1 MESQNLNTGNM
12 NQNDQTDDPMDEKK
26 SKVKNI
32 FDSIAWKYDLLN
44 HLLSFGVD
52 KYWRRKALKLSKVG
66 SESFLLD
73 VACGTGDVA
82 IEANK
87 QGVRK
92 IVGADFSR
100 NMLGLFKR
108 KSEWI
113 AGRVIQSTA
122 EQMPFKGK
130 SFTNIT
136 VAFGVRNFY
145 DIKEGFKSFH
155 RVLKQKGKA
164 TIIEF
169 QMPENAFF
177 KALYKLYFKKILPLI
192 GGIISKN
199 KTAYQYLPDSVE
211 EFDEKI
217 SLVELLKDAGFR
229 LVTKHT
235 LTFGIVQVVIAE
247 K

>member
-1 MESQNLNTGNM
+1 MM
-12 NQNDQTDDPMDEKK
+12 EKK
-26 SKVKNI
+26 QKVKNI
-32 FDSIAWKYDLLN
+32 FDSIAGRYDFLN

-52 KYWRRKALKLSKVG
+52 HYWRRKALQLSKVG
-66 SESFLLD
+66 SESILLD

-82 IEANK
+82 IEAYK

-92 IVGADFSR
+92 VIGADFSH
-100 NMLGLFKR
+100 NMLGLFKK

-113 AGRVIQSTA
+113 VGKVIQTTA
-122 EQMPFKGK
+122 EQMPFRDN

-155 RVLKQKGKA
+155 RILKNDSKA

-169 QMPENAFF
+169 QMPENKVFRS
-177 KALYKLYFKKILPLI
+177 LYKFYFKKILPLVGEI
-192 GGIISKN
+192 VSKN
-199 KTAYQYLPDSVE
+199 KTAYKYLPDSVE
-211 EFDEKI
+211 EFDEKV
-217 SLVELLKDAGFR
+217 SLIDLLKEVGFKS
-229 LVTKHT
+229 VKKYK

>member
-1 MESQNLNTGNM
+1 
-12 NQNDQTDDPMDEKK
+12 MDEKK
-26 SKVKNI
+26 YKVKNI
-32 FDSIAWKYDLLN
+32 FDSIAFRYDFLN

-52 KYWRRKALKLSKVG
+52 KYWRKKALKLSKVG
-66 SESFLLD
+66 SDSFLLD

-87 QGVRK
+87 QGVKR
-92 IVGADFSR
+92 IVGADFSH
-100 NMLGLFKR
+100 NMLGLFRK

-113 AGRVIQSTA
+113 DGKVIQTTA
-122 EQMPFKGK
+122 EQMPFRDNT
-130 SFTNIT
+130 FTNIT

-155 RVLKQKGKA
+155 RVLKPNGKA

-169 QMPENAFF
+169 QMPENKIF
-177 KALYKLYFKKILPLI
+177 KSLYKFYFKKILPFI
-192 GGIISKN
+192 GGIVSKN
-199 KTAYQYLPDSVE
+199 KIAYQYLPESVE

-217 SLVELLKDAGFR
+217 VLTDLLKEVGFKS
-229 LVTKHT
+229 VKKYK

>member
-1 MESQNLNTGNM
+1 MIDKK
-12 NQNDQTDDPMDEKK
+12 NQVK
-26 SKVKNI
+26 SI
-32 FDSIAWKYDLLN
+32 FDSISGKYDFLN

-52 KYWRRKALKLSKVG
+52 KYWRRKALRLSKVG
-66 SESFLLD
+66 SESILLD

-82 IEANK
+82 IEAYR

-92 IVGADFSR
+92 IVGADFSY
-100 NMLGLFKR
+100 NMLALFEK

-113 AGRVIQSTA
+113 RSKVVQTTA
-122 EQMPFKGK
+122 EQMPFRDN

-145 DIKEGFKSFH
+145 DIKEGFRSFH
-155 RVLKQKGKA
+155 RVLKSNGMA
-164 TIIEF
+164 TVIEF
-169 QMPENAFF
+169 QLPENKIF
-177 KALYKLYFKKILPLI
+177 KALYKFYFKRILPFI

-199 KTAYQYLPDSVE
+199 RTAYQYLPDSVE

-217 SLVELLKDAGFR
+217 SLVDLLKEVGFKT
-229 LVTKHT
+229 VKKYK

>member
-1 MESQNLNTGNM
+1 
-12 NQNDQTDDPMDEKK
+12 MDEKK
-26 SKVKNI
+26 NKVKNI
-32 FDSIAWKYDLLN
+32 FDSIAFRYDFLN

-52 KYWRRKALKLSKVG
+52 HYWRRKALQLSKVG
-66 SESFLLD
+66 SQSVLLD

-82 IEANK
+82 IEAYN
-87 QGVRK
+87 QGVQK
-92 IVGADFSR
+92 IVGADFSH
-100 NMLGLFKR
+100 NMLNLFKK
-108 KSEWI
+108 KSKWI
-113 AGRVIQSTA
+113 IGNEVQTTA
-122 EQMPFKGK
+122 EQMPFKDN

-145 DIKEGFKSFH
+145 DIKEGFNSFH
-155 RVLKQKGKA
+155 RVLKPNGKT

-169 QMPENAFF
+169 QIPENRIF
-177 KALYKLYFKKILPLI
+177 KSLYKFYFKRILPLV

-199 KTAYQYLPDSVE
+199 KAAYNYLPESVE

-217 SLVELLKDAGFR
+217 SLVDLLKESGFKSVKKYR
-229 LVTKHT
+229 